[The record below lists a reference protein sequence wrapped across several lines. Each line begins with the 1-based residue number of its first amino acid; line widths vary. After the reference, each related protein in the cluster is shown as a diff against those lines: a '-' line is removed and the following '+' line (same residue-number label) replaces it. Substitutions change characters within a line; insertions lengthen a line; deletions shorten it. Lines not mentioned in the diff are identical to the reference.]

1 MDEDKIE
8 IFRTRIKARIN
19 ELKAKRPTHV
29 MNASDIPLDD
39 AEHASRESERYVTIT
54 LSEKKIKELSA
65 LEVVLKRIEEETFGI
80 CNRCGADISEARLE
94 VNPHSVLCMPCQRIE
109 EIREGIRKRKRQD
122 ASFYPQRDTQL

>member
-1 MDEDKIE
+1 MDKDKIE

-39 AEHASRESERYVTIT
+39 AEHASRESESYVTIT
-54 LSEKKIKELSA
+54 LSEKKRKELSA

-80 CNRCGADISEARLE
+80 CDRCGDDISEARLE

-109 EIREGIRKRKRQD
+109 EIERR
-122 ASFYPQRDTQL
+122 YPEKKTARCLVLSAT

>member
-1 MDEDKIE
+1 MDKDKIE

-54 LSEKKIKELSA
+54 LSEKKRKELSA

-80 CNRCGADISEARLE
+80 CNRCGDDISEARLE
-94 VNPHSVLCMPCQRIE
+94 VNPHSALCMPCQRIE